1 MATAVSADHRPLSP
15 PCPRP
20 SSPILPPLKKR
31 RKTVSFSMEESE
43 TKPSIHVP
51 AAPLSPSSAAS
62 PSLLLSPV
70 KSQPPDQLISSSA
83 TTVTLTVPTKPA
95 PMLRPF
101 ASRPTKA
108 TPPSA
113 SPTSVLTVPPPVRS
127 LRPEEPRKRSP
138 SPQATPAKSPSRRGK
153 ESPRTPPVPV
163 CLTVQNLPLD
173 HASLVRVAY
182 EEPTPIQPTTN
193 QKGRPRGRPRTVSLS
208 APSAPSLLEE
218 DEFDDDDDEELLE
231 QRLKLREQLG
241 ASSLLQL
248 ASASTPDLSVLAHVA
263 AEMDVDEDIDSEE
276 TETSDEAEEH
286 KLEDDKVARLFP
298 LDPGGM
304 LVLQEHNY
312 SKSTAFLVPPLSPAS
327 SAGQKRTKQDA
338 AVLLPTDFHQHCVQ
352 EAPEEVIGDAQTDTP
367 ELYGMG
373 LVGEEAEVQALS
385 PVSKHR
391 GTFKRKESLEKV
403 KSKKRTRKDK
413 ENVELQPAKKQ
424 KQEHG
429 RKQRKGKLEVRTSSL
444 RPGFDTGSVKW
455 RWIFRKHTHRL

>member
-1 MATAVSADHRPLSP
+1 MAPAASADQRPPSP

-31 RKTVSFSMEESE
+31 RKTVSFSMEECE

-51 AAPLSPSSAAS
+51 AAPLSPSSTTSSVAS

-70 KSQPPDQLISSSA
+70 KSQPPDQLISSSPA
-83 TTVTLTVPTKPA
+83 AVPPTAPSKPA

-153 ESPRTPPVPV
+153 ESPRTPPALV

-182 EEPTPIQPTTN
+182 EEPAPIAPTPN
-193 QKGRPRGRPRTVSLS
+193 QKGRPRGRPRTVNLS
-208 APSAPSLLEE
+208 APCTPSLMEE
-218 DEFDDDDDEELLE
+218 DEYDDDVDDEEELLE

-263 AEMDVDEDIDSEE
+263 AEMDADEDIDSEE

-286 KLEDDKVARLFP
+286 KLEEDEEARVFP
-298 LDPGGM
+298 LDPGGI

-312 SKSTAFLVPPLSPAS
+312 SRSAAFLVPPLSPAS
-327 SAGQKRTKQDA
+327 SAGQKRTKQDTA

-373 LVGEEAEVQALS
+373 LVGDGAGAPAEVRVLS
-385 PVSKHR
+385 PVSKRR
-391 GTFKRKESLEKV
+391 GSLKREESLEKG

-413 ENVELQPAKKQ
+413 ENMELQPAKKQ

-429 RKQRKGKLEVRTSSL
+429 RKQRKGKLEVRMSIL
-444 RPGFDTGSVKW
+444 RLCFNTGFVKC
-455 RWIFRKHTHRL
+455 